1 MSTTAAA
8 AAGALGGGGAQT
20 RDVSRV
26 GEEDR
31 ENSTHYTA
39 HIYISI
45 DRGGSAGSTRA
56 SP

>member
-8 AAGALGGGGAQT
+8 AAGALGGGAQT